1 MRFGIWFCLQE
12 GFWIK
17 SAVPVFDLEIN
28 NLLRE
33 KLRNYDNDIFNRK
46 PKQEVGKENIKKFQ
60 QNGPITVILAA

>member
-28 NLLRE
+28 SLLRE
-33 KLRNYDNDIFNRK
+33 KLYNYDNDIFSRK
-46 PKQEVGKENIKKFQ
+46 PKQEVEKIAVYDLGSATNAKK
-60 QNGPITVILAA
+60 P